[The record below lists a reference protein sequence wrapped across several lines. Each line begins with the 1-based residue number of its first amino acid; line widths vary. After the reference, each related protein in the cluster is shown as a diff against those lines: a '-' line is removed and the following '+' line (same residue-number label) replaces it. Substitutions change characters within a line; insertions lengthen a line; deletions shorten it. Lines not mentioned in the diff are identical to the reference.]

1 MSDFNPAQQ
10 AKYDLLTSLGL
21 PESQAQASVMTDTN
35 PPVAAAEPTSVYAM
49 LKIKDG
55 ANMDELSAA
64 LKAYS
69 AAAKAS
75 AGKVNGACSIADGEI
90 QLIETYNSPAA
101 MDAHIGN
108 CFPHY
113 VKMLPHADMS
123 EIICVCN
130 PADVDFWTASAS
142 AWGASKFIVTPSM

>member
-1 MSDFNPAQQ
+1 
-10 AKYDLLTSLGL
+10 
-21 PESQAQASVMTDTN
+21 
-35 PPVAAAEPTSVYAM
+35 M
-49 LKIKDG
+49 LKIKEG

-75 AGKVNGACSIADGEI
+75 AGKVNGAYSIADGEI
-90 QLIETYNSPAA
+90 QFIETYNSPAA

-108 CFPHY
+108 CFRTTWNAA
-113 VKMLPHADMS
+113 HADMS
-123 EIICVCN
+123 EIGCVCN

-142 AWGASKFIVTPSM
+142 AGCVQIIVTPSM